1 MHGSFKV
8 RGHRMFLD
16 FILLFYDDFLDIIPS
31 KIRKILAV
39 ILLTIGALFLI
50 SYSMIDDDFLEI
62 IALLIGI
69 LLVLVGLV
77 TFFHNKL
84 TELNE
89 NSDEDLLEVD
99 EQKKK

>member
-1 MHGSFKV
+1 
-8 RGHRMFLD
+8 MFLD

-39 ILLTIGALFLI
+39 ILLTIGALFII
-50 SYSMIDDDFLEI
+50 SYSMIDDDFLEV

-77 TFFHNKL
+77 TLFY
-84 TELNE
+84 
-89 NSDEDLLEVD
+89 NSFRME
-99 EQKKK
+99 

>member
-39 ILLTIGALFLI
+39 ILLTIGALFII
-50 SYSMIDDDFLEI
+50 SYSMIDDDFLEV

-69 LLVLVGLV
+69 LLVLVGLM
-77 TFFHNKL
+77 TLFY
-84 TELNE
+84 
-89 NSDEDLLEVD
+89 NSFRME
-99 EQKKK
+99 